1 MDSWVQPCLWN
12 LVYLYKSAKMALFVS
27 LISTRSSN
35 DEATGSPHHFLQT
48 LYAGSPWSRPL
59 CKFNA
64 PRSNPRPWASSKRW
78 SRTPFSRWLQW
89 KGTDLTALLYQMT
102 LNFNKMHFPF
112 SHRYVMLTLV
122 EIGRIKWDFGSD
134 ENVKQQHR
142 HRYNTDN
149 FYTNFFFISLTYV
162 SLKNKISKT

>member
-27 LISTRSSN
+27 LISTRSSK
-35 DEATGSPHHFLQT
+35 DEATESPHHFLQT

-89 KGTDLTALLYQMT
+89 KGTDLTAWLYQMT
-102 LNFNKMHFPF
+102 LHFNKMHFFFHIGTSCLLGWNWPNKKGF
-112 SHRYVMLTLV
+112 RKWWKCDRHR
-122 EIGRIKWDFGSD
+122 
-134 ENVKQQHR
+134 QHR
-142 HRYNTDN
+142 HRYITDH
-149 FYTNFFFISLTYV
+149 FYTKRFFY
-162 SLKNKISKT
+162 SLKHKISKT